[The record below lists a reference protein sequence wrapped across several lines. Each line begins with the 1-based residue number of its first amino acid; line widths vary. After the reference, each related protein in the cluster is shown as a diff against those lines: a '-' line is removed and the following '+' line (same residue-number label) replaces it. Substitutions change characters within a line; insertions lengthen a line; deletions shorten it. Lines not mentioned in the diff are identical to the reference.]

1 MPLPL
6 FLHMIKK
13 KEVLA
18 GMETISAKELER
30 LAADGGAVII
40 DLRSPN
46 EYARGHVRGA
56 VNVPQGNLSAGFP
69 GRKDR
74 PLVLYCERGALS
86 MAVARELER
95 RGYRTK
101 SVVGGYRAIS
111 GGQIW

>member
-1 MPLPL
+1 
-6 FLHMIKK
+6 
-13 KEVLA
+13 
-18 GMETISAKELER
+18 METISAKELESFVQS
-30 LAADGGAVII
+30 GGAIII
-40 DLRSPN
+40 DLRSPK

-56 VNVPQGNLSAGFP
+56 VNVPQGNFSAGYP
-69 GRKDR
+69 AGKDT
-74 PLVLYCERGALS
+74 PLILYCERGALS